1 MGKTIK
7 GVTHKRTKDG
17 KTACG
22 ISLFDVKKSN
32 ATFRGVTCGRCL
44 RVKNKRVVKTTKR
57 ARKSRDKV
65 GTEAAQAYKAGATV

>member
-44 RVKNKRVVKTTKR
+44 RVKNKRVVKTVRRTK
-57 ARKSRDKV
+57 AKIKV
-65 GTEAAQAYKAGATV
+65 TASSAQAYTGGE